1 MKLQVSNVNYP
12 NWRPVTVKFQ
22 VPEEFTKLQE
32 LSKNLWW
39 VWNYEA
45 TDLFEEMNPELW
57 IKVGGNP
64 VLLLQKLKID
74 DYKNLAKNKAFMK
87 RMNDVYAKFKAYMNV
102 KPSKKVPSVAYF
114 SMEYGLTEV
123 LKIYS
128 GGLGV
133 LAGDYLKEASDC
145 NVDMIAIG
153 FLYRYGYFTQKLSM
167 NGEQIAE
174 YEAQA
179 FENLPIE
186 QCIDENGNP
195 VTISLPYPGR
205 NIYANLWR
213 VNVGRI
219 SLILLD
225 SDTELNNEADRALTS
240 QLYGGD
246 NEHRLK
252 QEIMLGIGGIAAL
265 KRLGVEKEIYH
276 CNEGHAAFLNVQRL
290 IDYLRQGLSFNEA
303 MEMVR
308 VSGLFTTHTPVPA
321 GHDKFDEGL
330 FQHYMNDYAN
340 QLGLSWTDFMN
351 MGREVPGDLT
361 EKFSVTVFAC
371 NTCQEV
377 NGVSWLHG
385 KVSQDMFKN
394 IWQGYFPEESHVG
407 YVTNGVHYPTW
418 AVSEW
423 QKLHDKNFGEA
434 SAWNLWIS
442 SCVKMM

>member
-22 VPEEFTKLQE
+22 VPEEFAKLQE

-64 VLLLQKLKID
+64 VLLLQKLKTD
-74 DYKNLAKNKAFMK
+74 EYTALAKNKAFMK

-186 QCIDENGNP
+186 QILDENGNA

-205 NIYANLWR
+205 NIFCNLWR
-213 VNVGRI
+213 LPYTLIKHQQNLYI
-219 SLILLD
+219 SLLCNPYPII
-225 SDTELNNEADRALTS
+225 EAF
-240 QLYGGD
+240 
-246 NEHRLK
+246 
-252 QEIMLGIGGIAAL
+252 
-265 KRLGVEKEIYH
+265 YH
-276 CNEGHAAFLNVQRL
+276 
-290 IDYLRQGLSFNEA
+290 
-303 MEMVR
+303 
-308 VSGLFTTHTPVPA
+308 
-321 GHDKFDEGL
+321 
-330 FQHYMNDYAN
+330 
-340 QLGLSWTDFMN
+340 
-351 MGREVPGDLT
+351 
-361 EKFSVTVFAC
+361 
-371 NTCQEV
+371 
-377 NGVSWLHG
+377 
-385 KVSQDMFKN
+385 
-394 IWQGYFPEESHVG
+394 
-407 YVTNGVHYPTW
+407 
-418 AVSEW
+418 
-423 QKLHDKNFGEA
+423 
-434 SAWNLWIS
+434 
-442 SCVKMM
+442 